1 MTLLPDN
8 KCSLLIIVVV
18 VVGVQYLDDEVY
30 TTAVESDKEIINFI
44 ITL

>member
-8 KCSLLIIVVV
+8 KYSLLIIVVV
-18 VVGVQYLDDEVY
+18 VVRVQYLDDEVY

-44 ITL
+44 ITP